1 MRRFVSL
8 RRNGALTEMP
18 TAWLFLGILAP
29 AAAFLCAVR
38 FQPWVSPAELVG
50 GGFVASVASLLWIG
64 TASICLFTAAMLYG
78 ARGNSACTRF
88 LLAAGLATLWLGLDD
103 AFALHRD
110 LLPVLGIPAALAP
123 TACGAVGALYL
134 LAAWRA
140 IVANRPSLLIAAGLF
155 LAAAVNAERIAPEAP
170 DLAEAGLTFL
180 AVAFW
185 AGFHVLA
192 AARIVEELATGRIT
206 AVALS
211 SARLVRRA

>member
-1 MRRFVSL
+1 MTRSRFIAPSSPSSASPRRS
-8 RRNGALTEMP
+8 RRP
-18 TAWLFLGILAP
+18 P
-29 AAAFLCAVR
+29 A
-38 FQPWVSPAELVG
+38 
-50 GGFVASVASLLWIG
+50 
-64 TASICLFTAAMLYG
+64 
-78 ARGNSACTRF
+78 
-88 LLAAGLATLWLGLDD
+88 
-103 AFALHRD
+103 
-110 LLPVLGIPAALAP
+110 
-123 TACGAVGALYL
+123 GAVGALYL

-155 LAAAVNAERIAPEAP
+155 LAAAVNAERIAPAAP

>member
-1 MRRFVSL
+1 MSRFVSL
-8 RRNGALTEMP
+8 RRNGALTETP

-38 FQPWVSPAELVG
+38 FWASPAGLLG

-64 TASICLFTAAMLYG
+64 TASICLFTAAMLHG
-78 ARGNSACTRF
+78 ARGDRARTRF
-88 LLAAGLATLWLGLDD
+88 LLAAGLASLWLGLDD
-103 AFALHRD
+103 AVALHRD
-110 LLPVLGIPAALAP
+110 VLPVLGIPAAIAP
-123 TACGAVGALYL
+123 AAWAAVGALYL
-134 LAAWRA
+134 LAAWRG
-140 IVANRPSLLIAAGLF
+140 VLANRPSLLIAAGLF
-155 LAAAVNAERIAPEAP
+155 VAAAMNAERIAPPAS

-192 AARIVEELATGRIT
+192 AARMIEELATGRIT

-211 SARLVRRA
+211 SARLVRQA